1 MNVKQAPLKAQNFKV
16 GEVVMCWDVRSEVM
30 RISGKKIRVKILDG
44 GAAGMTLL
52 ATPDKLKKI
61 DRTASRLTAVD
72 SQPSS

>member
-1 MNVKQAPLKAQNFKV
+1 MKTHQAALKAQDFKV
-16 GEVVMCWDVRSEVM
+16 GEVVMCWDMRSEVM
-30 RISGKKIRVKILDG
+30 RVSSKKIRVKILDG

-61 DRTASRLTAVD
+61 NRTASRLTALD